1 MIIHNARI
9 LTLDSANRVIDSG
22 ALRIRP
28 DGAIDWLRSG
38 ELNRHDPPHDE
49 QVIDARGRLLM
60 PALINCHTHLY
71 STLARG
77 LSLSSPPPRNFT
89 GILRKLWWKLD
100 RALSSEDIYYSALVA
115 LIDSA
120 RSGVATVV
128 DHHSSPGTCA
138 LSLDVLAAALRQ
150 SGLRGALC
158 YEVSARNGLAA
169 AREAI
174 AENVRFIDKSRS
186 MHDDRLAAAF
196 GLHASFTLPDR
207 VLRECVEANQSLSAP
222 FHIHLAEDRCDVDDS
237 RRRYGKSPARRLF
250 DLGILNQRTIAA
262 HCVHVSASDVALLA
276 RCGASVI
283 HNPQSNCNN
292 AVGIAP
298 LARLLRQGVLVGLGS
313 DAYSPRLWEEFLTA
327 GHLLKLRAR
336 DPRESGAFTVLLNN
350 REIVK
355 KLFGWNLGRI
365 EPGTSADLMLLDYYP
380 PTALTA
386 DNVIGH
392 VTFGIAHATVHSLLV
407 NGNFVLRDHECVTL
421 DEPAI
426 CEEARIR
433 AGKLW
438 RRM

>member
-9 LTLDSANRVIDSG
+9 LTLDSANRVLDSG

-38 ELNRHDPPHDE
+38 ELNRRDLPHDE

-77 LSLSSPPPRNFT
+77 FSLPGRPPANFT
-89 GILRKLWWKLD
+89 EILRKLWWKLD
-100 RALSSEDIYYSALVA
+100 RALSPEDIYYSALVA

-120 RSGVATVV
+120 KSGVATVL
-128 DHHSSPGTCA
+128 DHHSSPGSCA
-138 LSLDVLAAALRQ
+138 LSLDVLAAALRE

-158 YEVSARNGLAA
+158 YEVSARNGPAA
-169 AREAI
+169 ARNAI
-174 AENVRFIDKSRS
+174 GENVRFIDKSRS
-186 MHDDRLAAAF
+186 IHDNRIAAAF

-207 VLRECVEANQSLSAP
+207 ILRECVEANQSLAAP
-222 FHIHLAEDRCDVDDS
+222 FHIHLAEDRCDVDDA
-237 RRRYGKSPARRLF
+237 RRRYGKTPARRLF

-262 HCVHVSASDVALLA
+262 HCVHVTASDISLLA
-276 RCGASVI
+276 RSGANVI

-298 LARLLRQGVLVGLGS
+298 LSRLLRQGVLVGLGS
-313 DAYSPRLWEEFLTA
+313 DAYSPRLLDEFMTA
-327 GHLLKLRAR
+327 GHLLKLHSR
-336 DPRESGAFTVLLNN
+336 DPRASGSFPAFLNN
-350 REIVK
+350 RQIVK
-355 KLFGWNLGRI
+355 KLFGWNIGRI
-365 EPGTSADLMLLDYYP
+365 EPGASADLMLLDYYP

-386 DNVIGH
+386 ENVIGH
-392 VTFGIAHATVHSLLV
+392 VIFGISHATVHSLLV
-407 NGNFVLRDHECVTL
+407 NGNFVLRDRECVTL
-421 DEPAI
+421 DESAI

-433 AGKLW
+433 ARRLW